1 MSYIY
6 KIVEKVLDARNDDDG
21 VWSILL
27 EVMTKQIVPYR
38 RFLAKV
44 ALHFGNIL
52 FFSKNGLKVC
62 QNALGLL
69 SIVS

>member
-27 EVMTKQIVPYR
+27 GVITKQIVPYR
-38 RFLAKV
+38 RFLAEV
-44 ALHFGNIL
+44 AFHFGYIL
-52 FFSKNGLKVC
+52 FFS
-62 QNALGLL
+62 QNRLE
-69 SIVS
+69 IC

>member
-27 EVMTKQIVPYR
+27 GVITKQIVPYR
-38 RFLAKV
+38 RFLAEV
-44 ALHFGNIL
+44 AFHFGDVFL
-52 FFSKNGLKVC
+52 FGEDGLKV
-62 QNALGLL
+62 G
-69 SIVS
+69 